1 MTAFLNIAHR
11 GASAYAPENTFSAF
25 DKALALGINH
35 IELDVHFNSDRHVVV
50 IHDDTVNRTTN
61 GSGRVASQTLA
72 QLRALDAGSWFG
84 PQYSEERIPSL
95 DEVLERY
102 KGKAHFHIEIKAQ
115 AEKLAQ
121 STADLVRG
129 YDMAND
135 VTVTSFQKARLEEIR
150 VYAPELPAGWLV
162 TEVDDYITTQARQ
175 LGLTLICPK
184 ADTVTPGLVEALHRQ
199 GFQVRAWGVG
209 NEELMRRVVEAG
221 ADGMTVNF
229 PDKLAE
235 YLKARS

>member
-11 GASAYAPENTFSAF
+11 GASAYAPENTFSTF

-115 AEKLAQ
+115 AE
-121 STADLVRG
+121 
-129 YDMAND
+129 N
-135 VTVTSFQKARLEEIR
+135 
-150 VYAPELPAGWLV
+150 
-162 TEVDDYITTQARQ
+162 
-175 LGLTLICPK
+175 
-184 ADTVTPGLVEALHRQ
+184 
-199 GFQVRAWGVG
+199 
-209 NEELMRRVVEAG
+209 
-221 ADGMTVNF
+221 
-229 PDKLAE
+229 
-235 YLKARS
+235 